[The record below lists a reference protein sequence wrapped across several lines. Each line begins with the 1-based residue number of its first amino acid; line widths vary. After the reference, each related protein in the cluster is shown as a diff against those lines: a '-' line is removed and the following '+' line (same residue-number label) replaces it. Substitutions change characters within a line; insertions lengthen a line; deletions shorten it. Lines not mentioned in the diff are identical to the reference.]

1 MTKDERG
8 EKSDIIKQQWRRTA
22 RGRLKFELA
31 GIAFARKHGLTPED
45 YANHLWSSG
54 AAQWMG
60 KTSPTAIEYLFKEAE
75 AFHTLYPEVGFE
87 VTKSGD
93 KEAELVFRR
102 GCLGGWGKNQ
112 WAMAKSLGLGKGH
125 VCRYC
130 RQAFRLWATQL
141 GIDACPEPK
150 IDGTCV
156 LQANKRKE
164 RTTL

>member
-1 MTKDERG
+1 MP
-8 EKSDIIKQQWRRTA
+8 KSDLGKKQNTINQQWRRTA

-54 AAQWMG
+54 AATWMG
-60 KTSPTAIEYLFKEAE
+60 KPSPAAGEYLLKEAE
-75 AFHTLYPEVGFE
+75 AFRTLYPEVSFD
-87 VTKSGD
+87 VVKSGD

-102 GCLGGWGKNQ
+102 GCCLGGWGKNQ

-130 RQAFRLWATQL
+130 RQAFRLWAKQL

-150 IDGTCV
+150 VGDICV
-156 LQANKRKE
+156 LTARKPKK
-164 RTTL
+164 